1 MTVHVRDLFDLTG
14 KVAAVTGG
22 SRGLGFQMASALAE
36 AGAALAITAR
46 KTDELERAAA
56 QLRADGYRVL
66 AVPCD
71 VSRSE
76 QVDAAVARMLEEY
89 GRIDILVNNAGATWG
104 APVLEMPLDAWRKV
118 LETNVTGTFLMTQ
131 AVGRS
136 MLDAGRPG
144 KIVNI
149 ASVAGLV
156 GTEAGV
162 LDAVGYSASK
172 GAVIAL
178 TRDLAV
184 KWAPHGVAVNAIAPG
199 FFPSKMTR
207 WLIEHRAD
215 VLRSTIP
222 MGRLGGEDDL
232 KGVVV
237 FLASQASNFVTGH
250 VLVVDGGATAR

>member
-1 MTVHVRDLFDLTG
+1 MHVRDLFDLTG
-14 KVAAVTGG
+14 KVAIVTGG

-46 KTDELERAAA
+46 KADELDRAAA
-56 QLRADGYRVL
+56 QLRASEYRVL

-76 QVDAAVARMLEEY
+76 QIDVAVVRMLGEY

-104 APVLEMPLDAWRKV
+104 APALDMPLAEWRKV
-118 LETNVTGTFLMTQ
+118 METNVTGTFLMTQ

-136 MLDAGRPG
+136 MIAAGRPG
-144 KIVNI
+144 KIVNV

-156 GTEAGV
+156 GTDAEV

-184 KWAPHGVAVNAIAPG
+184 KWAPHGVTVNAIAPG

-207 WLIEHRAD
+207 WLIEHRGDAI
-215 VLRSTIP
+215 RSTIP

-232 KGVVV
+232 KGAVV

-250 VLVVDGGATAR
+250 VLVVDGGAMAR